1 MEKVYMKITIERP
14 VHITPTM
21 VKALLDHRKLIV
33 PVFFDANTNI
43 VIIVQQPRSRHLPRA
58 LELIEWLGTR

>member
-1 MEKVYMKITIERP
+1 MKITVERP
-14 VHITPTM
+14 VHITPAM

-43 VIIVQQPRSRHLPRA
+43 VISLNRSSRKIDA
-58 LELIEWLGTR
+58 LELIEWLMPR

>member
-14 VHITPTM
+14 VHVTPDDIQ
-21 VKALLDHRKLIV
+21 AWLNERKLIV
-33 PVFFDANTNI
+33 PVFFDANKNI
-43 VIIVQQPRSRHLPRA
+43 VINIHSRSRHLPRA